1 MTPLCLRV
9 LVAEKI
15 IATKAP
21 RHEGFTKVKKIIVYF
36 RRQLFNSALR
46 VKKIRL
52 KILGLSYSQD
62 QSGAYALVLAE
73 TDGNRRIPI
82 IIGAVEAQAIAINL
96 EGLKP
101 PRPLTHDLF
110 TTVLSTFNI
119 QITEVFIH
127 SFEEGIFYAEMKLTG
142 EKGNFNIDSR
152 TSDAIALALRCSC
165 PIYTTEEVMNQTGI
179 IIDFEDSEE
188 ATMEEATDEHSLYD
202 EFTLDE
208 LNEMLDKA
216 VHNEE
221 YEKAS
226 VIRDEISKRSDPEQK
241 STGE

>member
-1 MTPLCLRV
+1 M
-9 LVAEKI
+9 
-15 IATKAP
+15 
-21 RHEGFTKVKKIIVYF
+21 
-36 RRQLFNSALR
+36 
-46 VKKIRL
+46 KKIRL

-73 TDGNRRIPI
+73 TEGNRRIPI

-119 QITEVFIH
+119 HISEVFIH
-127 SFEEGIFYAEMKLTG
+127 SFEEGIFFAEMKMTS

-152 TSDAIALALRCSC
+152 TSDAIALALRCGC
-165 PIYTTEEVMNQTGI
+165 PIYTTEEVMTQTGI

-188 ATMEEATDEHSLYD
+188 EKAMEEELDDHSIYD
-202 EFTLDE
+202 EFTIEE

-216 VHNEE
+216 INSEE

-226 VIRDEISKRSDPEQK
+226 VIRDEISKRSDSENN
-241 STGE
+241 STENK

>member
-1 MTPLCLRV
+1 M
-9 LVAEKI
+9 
-15 IATKAP
+15 
-21 RHEGFTKVKKIIVYF
+21 
-36 RRQLFNSALR
+36 
-46 VKKIRL
+46 KKIRL

-73 TDGNRRIPI
+73 TDGTRRIPI

-119 QITEVFIH
+119 HITEVFIH
-127 SFEEGIFYAEMKLTG
+127 SFEEGIFFAEMKMTSD
-142 EKGNFNIDSR
+142 KGNFNIDSR

-165 PIYTTEEVMNQTGI
+165 PIYTTEEVMTQTGI

-188 ATMEEATDEHSLYD
+188 DKSLEEESDDHSIYD

-216 VHNEE
+216 INNEE

-226 VIRDEISKRSDPEQK
+226 VIRDEISKRSDSENK
-241 STGE
+241 STENK

>member
-1 MTPLCLRV
+1 M
-9 LVAEKI
+9 
-15 IATKAP
+15 
-21 RHEGFTKVKKIIVYF
+21 
-36 RRQLFNSALR
+36 
-46 VKKIRL
+46 

-110 TTVLSTFNI
+110 TTVLSTFEI
-119 QITEVFIH
+119 QLTEVFIH
-127 SFEEGIFYAEMKLTG
+127 AFEEGIFYAEMKLTG
-142 EKGNFNIDSR
+142 EKGNFSIDSR

-165 PIYTTEEVMNQTGI
+165 PIYTTEEVMSQTGI
-179 IIDFEDSEE
+179 LIDFEDSDEE
-188 ATMEEATDEHSLYD
+188 AALEDELDEHSVYD
-202 EFTLDE
+202 EFSVDE

-216 VHNEE
+216 IHDEE

-226 VIRDEISKRSDPEQK
+226 VIRDEISKRSDPELPL
-241 STGE
+241 TEE

>member
-1 MTPLCLRV
+1 M
-9 LVAEKI
+9 
-15 IATKAP
+15 
-21 RHEGFTKVKKIIVYF
+21 
-36 RRQLFNSALR
+36 
-46 VKKIRL
+46 KKIRL

-119 QITEVFIH
+119 HITEVFIH
-127 SFEEGIFYAEMKLTG
+127 SFEEGIFYAEMMMTSD
-142 EKGNFNIDSR
+142 KGNFKIDSR
-152 TSDAIALALRCSC
+152 TSDAIALALRCNC
-165 PIYTTEEVMNQTGI
+165 PIYTTEEVMTQTGI
-179 IIDFEDSEE
+179 IIDFEDTEE
-188 ATMEEATDEHSLYD
+188 DKELEEEYDDHSIYD
-202 EFTLDE
+202 EFTVEE
-208 LNEMLDKA
+208 LNDMLDKA
-216 VHNEE
+216 INDEE

-226 VIRDEISKRSDPEQK
+226 VIRDEISKRSDPENK
-241 STGE
+241 STENK

>member
-1 MTPLCLRV
+1 M
-9 LVAEKI
+9 I
-15 IATKAP
+15 FIAY
-21 RHEGFTKVKKIIVYF
+21 GSLQIFNLIV
-36 RRQLFNSALR
+36 R

-110 TTVLSTFNI
+110 TTVLSTFDI
-119 QITEVFIH
+119 QITEVFINA
-127 SFEEGIFYAEMKLTG
+127 FEEGIFYAQMKMTS
-142 EKGNFNIDSR
+142 EKGNFSIDSR
-152 TSDAIALALRCSC
+152 TSDAIALALRCNC
-165 PIYTTEEVMNQTGI
+165 PIFTTEVVMGQTGI
-179 IIDFEDSEE
+179 LIDFDDADEE
-188 ATMEEATDEHSLYD
+188 SKLEEELDEHSVYD

-208 LNEMLDKA
+208 LTEMLDKA
-216 VHNEE
+216 VQDEE

-226 VIRDEISKRSDPEQK
+226 VIRDEISKRNIPDEQLPE
-241 STGE
+241 E

>member
-1 MTPLCLRV
+1 M
-9 LVAEKI
+9 
-15 IATKAP
+15 
-21 RHEGFTKVKKIIVYF
+21 
-36 RRQLFNSALR
+36 
-46 VKKIRL
+46 KKIRL

-110 TTVLSTFNI
+110 TTVLSTFDI

-127 SFEEGIFYAEMKLTG
+127 AFEEGIFYAEMKLAG

-152 TSDAIALALRCSC
+152 TSDAIALALRCNC
-165 PIYTTEEVMNQTGI
+165 PIYTTEEVMSQTGI
-179 IIDFEDSEE
+179 LIDFEDKAEE
-188 ATMEEATDEHSLYD
+188 KVLDDELDEHSVYD

-208 LNEMLDKA
+208 LNEMLEKA
-216 VHNEE
+216 VQDEE

-226 VIRDEISKRSDPEQK
+226 VIRDEISKRGDPDREL
-241 STGE
+241 TEE

>member
-1 MTPLCLRV
+1 M
-9 LVAEKI
+9 
-15 IATKAP
+15 
-21 RHEGFTKVKKIIVYF
+21 KKI
-36 RRQLFNSALR
+36 
-46 VKKIRL
+46 KL

-110 TTVLSTFNI
+110 TTVLSTFDI

-127 SFEEGIFYAEMKLTG
+127 AFEEGIFYAEMKMTG
-142 EKGNFNIDSR
+142 EKGNFSIDSR

-165 PIYTTEEVMNQTGI
+165 PIYTTEEVMGQTGI

-188 ATMEEATDEHSLYD
+188 ESAIENELDDHSIYD

-216 VHNEE
+216 IHDEE

-226 VIRDEISKRSDPEQK
+226 VIRDEITKRGDASQKPPE
-241 STGE
+241 E

>member
-1 MTPLCLRV
+1 M
-9 LVAEKI
+9 
-15 IATKAP
+15 
-21 RHEGFTKVKKIIVYF
+21 KKI
-36 RRQLFNSALR
+36 
-46 VKKIRL
+46 KL

-73 TDGNRRIPI
+73 TEGNRRIPI

-110 TTVLSTFNI
+110 TTVLSTFEI
-119 QITEVFIH
+119 HITEVFIH
-127 SFEEGIFYAEMKLTG
+127 AFEEGIFYAEMKLTG
-142 EKGNFNIDSR
+142 DKGNFSIDSR
-152 TSDAIALALRCSC
+152 TSDAIALALRCGC
-165 PIYTTEEVMNQTGI
+165 PIYTTEEVMGQTGI
-179 IIDFEDSEE
+179 LIDFDDTEE
-188 ATMEEATDEHSLYD
+188 EEEENELMDTFDEHSVYD

-216 VHNEE
+216 IHDEE

-226 VIRDEISKRSDPEQK
+226 VIRDEISRRGITDLP
-241 STGE
+241 STEE

>member
-1 MTPLCLRV
+1 M
-9 LVAEKI
+9 
-15 IATKAP
+15 
-21 RHEGFTKVKKIIVYF
+21 KKI
-36 RRQLFNSALR
+36 
-46 VKKIRL
+46 KL

-110 TTVLSTFNI
+110 TTVLSTFDI

-127 SFEEGIFYAEMKLTG
+127 AFEEGIFYAEMKMTG
-142 EKGNFNIDSR
+142 EKGNFSIDSR
-152 TSDAIALALRCSC
+152 TSDAIALALRCNC
-165 PIYTTEEVMNQTGI
+165 PIYTTEEVMGQTGI
-179 IIDFEDSEE
+179 IIDFEDTEE
-188 ATMEEATDEHSLYD
+188 ETAVENEMDDHSIYD

-216 VHNEE
+216 IHDEE

-226 VIRDEISKRSDPEQK
+226 VIRDEITRRGDASQKPPE
-241 STGE
+241 E

>member
-1 MTPLCLRV
+1 M
-9 LVAEKI
+9 
-15 IATKAP
+15 
-21 RHEGFTKVKKIIVYF
+21 
-36 RRQLFNSALR
+36 
-46 VKKIRL
+46 KKIRL

-110 TTVLSTFNI
+110 TTVLSTYSI

-127 SFEEGIFYAEMKLTG
+127 AFEEGIFYAEMKLSG
-142 EKGNFNIDSR
+142 DKGNFNIDSR
-152 TSDAIALALRCSC
+152 TSDAIALALRCNC
-165 PIYTTEEVMNQTGI
+165 PIYTTEEVMGQTGI
-179 IIDFEDSEE
+179 LIDFEDTEE
-188 ATMEEATDEHSLYD
+188 DSTLEEELDEHSVYD
-202 EFTLDE
+202 EYTVDE
-208 LNEMLDKA
+208 LNELLSKA
-216 VHNEE
+216 IHDEE

-226 VIRDEISKRSDPEQK
+226 VIRDEISKRETPGTPNE
-241 STGE
+241 EA

>member
-1 MTPLCLRV
+1 M
-9 LVAEKI
+9 
-15 IATKAP
+15 
-21 RHEGFTKVKKIIVYF
+21 
-36 RRQLFNSALR
+36 
-46 VKKIRL
+46 KKIRL

-110 TTVLSTFNI
+110 TTVLSTYSI

-127 SFEEGIFYAEMKLTG
+127 AFEEGIFYAEMKLSG
-142 EKGNFNIDSR
+142 DKGNFNIDSR
-152 TSDAIALALRCSC
+152 TSDAIALALRCNC
-165 PIYTTEEVMNQTGI
+165 PIYTTEEVMSQTGI
-179 IIDFEDSEE
+179 LIDFEDTEE
-188 ATMEEATDEHSLYD
+188 ESALEEELDEHSVYD
-202 EFTLDE
+202 EYTIDE
-208 LNEMLDKA
+208 LNELLDKA
-216 VHNEE
+216 IHDEE

-226 VIRDEISKRSDPEQK
+226 VIRDEISKREAPGSPKTE
-241 STGE
+241 E

>member
-1 MTPLCLRV
+1 
-9 LVAEKI
+9 
-15 IATKAP
+15 
-21 RHEGFTKVKKIIVYF
+21 
-36 RRQLFNSALR
+36 

-110 TTVLSTFNI
+110 TTVLSTFDI
-119 QITEVFIH
+119 KITEVFIH
-127 SFEEGIFYAEMKLTG
+127 AFEEGIFYAEMKMTG
-142 EKGNFNIDSR
+142 EKGNFSIDSR
-152 TSDAIALALRCSC
+152 TSDAIALALRCGC
-165 PIYTTEEVMNQTGI
+165 PIYTTEEVMGQTGI
-179 IIDFEDSEE
+179 IIDFEDTEE
-188 ATMEEATDEHSLYD
+188 TATIENTKEDHSIYD

-216 VHNEE
+216 IHDEE

-226 VIRDEISKRSDPEQK
+226 IIRDEITKRGDVSQNPPPE
-241 STGE
+241 

>member
-1 MTPLCLRV
+1 M
-9 LVAEKI
+9 
-15 IATKAP
+15 
-21 RHEGFTKVKKIIVYF
+21 
-36 RRQLFNSALR
+36 
-46 VKKIRL
+46 KKIRL

-110 TTVLSTFNI
+110 TTVLSTFGI

-127 SFEEGIFYAEMKLTG
+127 AFEEGLFYAEMKLSG
-142 EKGNFNIDSR
+142 EKGNFNIDSM
-152 TSDAIALALRCSC
+152 TSDAIFFYLSC
-165 PIYTTEEVMNQTGI
+165 NCDIYTTEEVMSQTGI
-179 IIDFEDSEE
+179 LIDFDDKAEEE
-188 ATMEEATDEHSLYD
+188 ALEDELDEHSVYD

-208 LNEMLDKA
+208 LNEMLEKA
-216 VHNEE
+216 VQDEE

-226 VIRDEISKRSDPEQK
+226 VIRDEISKRGDPDSEI
-241 STGE
+241 TED

>member
-1 MTPLCLRV
+1 MV
-9 LVAEKI
+9 
-15 IATKAP
+15 
-21 RHEGFTKVKKIIVYF
+21 
-36 RRQLFNSALR
+36 LFNFASR

-73 TDGNRRIPI
+73 MDGNRRIPI

-110 TTVLSTFNI
+110 TTVLSTFGI

-127 SFEEGIFYAEMKLTG
+127 AFEEGIFYAEMKLSG

-152 TSDAIALALRCSC
+152 TSDAIALALRCYC
-165 PIYTTEEVMNQTGI
+165 PIYTTEEVMGQTGI
-179 IIDFEDSEE
+179 LIDFNDKAEEE
-188 ATMEEATDEHSLYD
+188 AVEDELDEHSVYD

-208 LNEMLDKA
+208 LNEMLEKA
-216 VHNEE
+216 VQDEE

-226 VIRDEISKRSDPEQK
+226 VIRDEISKRGDPDREL
-241 STGE
+241 TEE

>member
-1 MTPLCLRV
+1 M
-9 LVAEKI
+9 
-15 IATKAP
+15 
-21 RHEGFTKVKKIIVYF
+21 
-36 RRQLFNSALR
+36 
-46 VKKIRL
+46 KKIRL

-110 TTVLSTFNI
+110 TTVLSTFDI

-127 SFEEGIFYAEMKLTG
+127 AFEEGIFYAEMKLTG
-142 EKGNFNIDSR
+142 EKGNFSIDSR
-152 TSDAIALALRCSC
+152 TSDAIALALRCNC
-165 PIYTTEEVMNQTGI
+165 PIYTTEEVMSQTGI
-179 IIDFEDSEE
+179 LIDFEDSAEE
-188 ATMEEATDEHSLYD
+188 TAIEDELDEHSVYD

-216 VHNEE
+216 VNDEE

-226 VIRDEISKRSDPEQK
+226 VIRDEISKRGYPEQPPT
-241 STGE
+241 SEEIF

>member
-1 MTPLCLRV
+1 M
-9 LVAEKI
+9 
-15 IATKAP
+15 
-21 RHEGFTKVKKIIVYF
+21 
-36 RRQLFNSALR
+36 
-46 VKKIRL
+46 KKIRL

-110 TTVLSTFNI
+110 TTVLSTFSI
-119 QITEVFIH
+119 QLTEVFIH
-127 SFEEGIFYAEMKLTG
+127 AFEEGIFYAEMRLSG

-152 TSDAIALALRCSC
+152 TSDAIALALRCNC
-165 PIYTTEEVMNQTGI
+165 PIYTTEEVMSQTGI
-179 IIDFEDSEE
+179 LIDFEDTEE
-188 ATMEEATDEHSLYD
+188 DKVLEEELEEHSLYD
-202 EFTLDE
+202 EYTLDE
-208 LNEMLDKA
+208 LSELLDKA
-216 VHNEE
+216 IHDEE

-226 VIRDEISKRSDPEQK
+226 IIRDEISKREAPAPPE
-241 STGE
+241 TEE

>member
-1 MTPLCLRV
+1 M
-9 LVAEKI
+9 
-15 IATKAP
+15 
-21 RHEGFTKVKKIIVYF
+21 
-36 RRQLFNSALR
+36 
-46 VKKIRL
+46 KKIRL

-110 TTVLSTFNI
+110 TTVLSTYSI

-127 SFEEGIFYAEMKLTG
+127 AFEEGIFYAEMKLSSD
-142 EKGNFNIDSR
+142 KGNFNIDSR
-152 TSDAIALALRCSC
+152 TSDAIAMALRCNC
-165 PIYTTEEVMNQTGI
+165 PIYTTEEVMGQTGI
-179 IIDFEDSEE
+179 LIDFEDAEE
-188 ATMEEATDEHSLYD
+188 DSALEEELDEHSVYD
-202 EFTLDE
+202 EYTLDE
-208 LNEMLDKA
+208 LNELLDKA
-216 VHNEE
+216 IHDEE

-226 VIRDEISKRSDPEQK
+226 VIRDEISKREAPGSQETAEQ
-241 STGE
+241 SAG

>member
-1 MTPLCLRV
+1 M
-9 LVAEKI
+9 
-15 IATKAP
+15 
-21 RHEGFTKVKKIIVYF
+21 
-36 RRQLFNSALR
+36 
-46 VKKIRL
+46 KKIRL

-110 TTVLSTFNI
+110 TTVLSTFDI
-119 QITEVFIH
+119 VITEVFIH

-142 EKGNFNIDSR
+142 EKGNFSIDSR
-152 TSDAIALALRCSC
+152 TSDAIALALRCNC
-165 PIYTTEEVMNQTGI
+165 PIYTTEEVMGQTGI
-179 IIDFEDSEE
+179 IIDFDESEE
-188 ATMEEATDEHSLYD
+188 ELAREEGDNHSMYD
-202 EFTLDE
+202 EFSLDE
-208 LNEMLDKA
+208 LTEMLDKA
-216 VHNEE
+216 IHDEE

-226 VIRDEISKRSDPEQK
+226 VIRDEISKRGDTSQQA
-241 STGE
+241 T

>member
-1 MTPLCLRV
+1 M
-9 LVAEKI
+9 
-15 IATKAP
+15 
-21 RHEGFTKVKKIIVYF
+21 
-36 RRQLFNSALR
+36 
-46 VKKIRL
+46 KKIRL

-110 TTVLSTFNI
+110 TTVLSTFDI

-127 SFEEGIFYAEMKLTG
+127 AFEEGIFYAEMKLAG

-152 TSDAIALALRCSC
+152 TSDAIALALRCNC
-165 PIYTTEEVMNQTGI
+165 PIYTTEEVMSQTGI
-179 IIDFEDSEE
+179 LIDLEDTAEE
-188 ATMEEATDEHSLYD
+188 ETQEDEFDEHSVYD

-208 LNEMLDKA
+208 LNEMLEKA
-216 VHNEE
+216 VQDEE

-226 VIRDEISKRSDPEQK
+226 VIRDEISKRGDPKRELTK
-241 STGE
+241 E

>member
-1 MTPLCLRV
+1 
-9 LVAEKI
+9 
-15 IATKAP
+15 
-21 RHEGFTKVKKIIVYF
+21 
-36 RRQLFNSALR
+36 

-110 TTVLSTFNI
+110 TSVLSTYDI
-119 QITEVFIH
+119 KITEVFIH
-127 SFEEGIFYAEMKLTG
+127 AFEEGIFYAEMKMVG

-152 TSDAIALALRCSC
+152 TSDAIALALRCNC
-165 PIYTTEEVMNQTGI
+165 PIYTTEEVMSQTGI
-179 IIDFEDSEE
+179 LIDFEDPEVEASPEE
-188 ATMEEATDEHSLYD
+188 ELDEHSVYD
-202 EFTLDE
+202 EFTLNE

-216 VHNEE
+216 VQDEE

-226 VIRDEISKRSDPEQK
+226 VIRDEIGKREDLNREI
-241 STGE
+241 T

>member
-1 MTPLCLRV
+1 M
-9 LVAEKI
+9 
-15 IATKAP
+15 
-21 RHEGFTKVKKIIVYF
+21 
-36 RRQLFNSALR
+36 
-46 VKKIRL
+46 

-73 TDGNRRIPI
+73 TEGNRRIPI

-110 TTVLSTFNI
+110 TTVLSTFDI
-119 QITEVFIH
+119 QLTEVFIH
-127 SFEEGIFYAEMKLTG
+127 AFEEGIFYAEMKLTG

-165 PIYTTEEVMNQTGI
+165 PIYTTEEVMSQTGI
-179 IIDFEDSEE
+179 LIDFEDSDEE
-188 ATMEEATDEHSLYD
+188 AALEDELDEHSVYD
-202 EFTLDE
+202 EFSIDE

-216 VHNEE
+216 IHDEE

-226 VIRDEISKRSDPEQK
+226 VIRDEISKRSEPDQPLTE
-241 STGE
+241 ENH

>member
-1 MTPLCLRV
+1 
-9 LVAEKI
+9 
-15 IATKAP
+15 
-21 RHEGFTKVKKIIVYF
+21 
-36 RRQLFNSALR
+36 

-110 TTVLSTFNI
+110 TTVLSTFDI

-127 SFEEGIFYAEMKLTG
+127 AFEEGIFYAEMKLTG
-142 EKGNFNIDSR
+142 EKGNFSIDSR
-152 TSDAIALALRCSC
+152 TSDAIALALRCNC
-165 PIYTTEEVMNQTGI
+165 PIYTTEEVMSQTGI
-179 IIDFEDSEE
+179 LIDFEDSVEDTAMVEE
-188 ATMEEATDEHSLYD
+188 LDEHSVYD
-202 EFTLDE
+202 EFTMDE
-208 LNEMLDKA
+208 LNDMLDKA
-216 VHNEE
+216 INDEE

-226 VIRDEISKRSDPEQK
+226 VIRDEISKRGYPEQPP
-241 STGE
+241 SSEELFE

>member
-1 MTPLCLRV
+1 M
-9 LVAEKI
+9 
-15 IATKAP
+15 
-21 RHEGFTKVKKIIVYF
+21 
-36 RRQLFNSALR
+36 
-46 VKKIRL
+46 KKIRL
-52 KILGLSYSQD
+52 RILGLSYSQD

-73 TDGNRRIPI
+73 NDGNRRIPI

-110 TTVLSTFNI
+110 TTVLKTFDI
-119 QITEVFIH
+119 QLTEVFIH
-127 SFEEGIFYAEMKLTG
+127 AFEEGIFYAEIKLSG
-142 EKGNFNIDSR
+142 NNGNFSIDSR
-152 TSDAIALALRCSC
+152 TSDAIAMALRCSC
-165 PIYTTEEVMNQTGI
+165 PIYTTEEVMVKTGI

-188 ATMEEATDEHSLYD
+188 DLQLEEQMENHNVYD

-216 VHNEE
+216 IHDEE

-226 VIRDEISKRSDPEQK
+226 VIRDEISKRSGSSQMT
-241 STGE
+241 TGE

>member
-1 MTPLCLRV
+1 M
-9 LVAEKI
+9 
-15 IATKAP
+15 
-21 RHEGFTKVKKIIVYF
+21 
-36 RRQLFNSALR
+36 
-46 VKKIRL
+46 KKIRL

-82 IIGAVEAQAIAINL
+82 IIGAVEAQAIAVNL

-110 TTVLSTFNI
+110 TSVLATFEI
-119 QITEVFIH
+119 HITEVFIH
-127 SFEEGIFYAEMKLTG
+127 AFEEGIFYAEMKLTG
-142 EKGNFNIDSR
+142 DKGNFSIDSR

-165 PIYTTEEVMNQTGI
+165 PIYTTEEVMGKTGI
-179 IIDFEDSEE
+179 LIDFEDTEE
-188 ATMEEATDEHSLYD
+188 DTAIEDELDDHSIYD

-216 VHNEE
+216 IHDEE

-226 VIRDEISKRSDPEQK
+226 VIRDEISKRSDPEQQI
-241 STGE
+241 TEE

>member
-1 MTPLCLRV
+1 
-9 LVAEKI
+9 
-15 IATKAP
+15 
-21 RHEGFTKVKKIIVYF
+21 
-36 RRQLFNSALR
+36 

-110 TTVLSTFNI
+110 TTVLSTYSI

-127 SFEEGIFYAEMKLTG
+127 AFEEGIFYAEMKLSG
-142 EKGNFNIDSR
+142 DKGNFNIDSR
-152 TSDAIALALRCSC
+152 TSDAIALALRCNC
-165 PIYTTEEVMNQTGI
+165 PIYTTEEVMGQTGI
-179 IIDFEDSEE
+179 LIDFEDTEE
-188 ATMEEATDEHSLYD
+188 DSTLEEELDEHSVYD
-202 EFTLDE
+202 EYTVDE
-208 LNEMLDKA
+208 LNELLSKA
-216 VHNEE
+216 IHDEE

-226 VIRDEISKRSDPEQK
+226 VIRDEISKRESPGTPNE
-241 STGE
+241 EA

>member
-1 MTPLCLRV
+1 M
-9 LVAEKI
+9 
-15 IATKAP
+15 
-21 RHEGFTKVKKIIVYF
+21 
-36 RRQLFNSALR
+36 
-46 VKKIRL
+46 KKIRL

-110 TTVLSTFNI
+110 TSVLSTFNI

-127 SFEEGIFYAEMKLTG
+127 SFEEGIFYAEMKMSG
-142 EKGNFNIDSR
+142 DKGNFNIDSR
-152 TSDAIALALRCSC
+152 TSDAIALALRCNC
-165 PIYTTEEVMNQTGI
+165 PIFTTEEVMTQTGI
-179 IIDFEDSEE
+179 IIDFEDTEE
-188 ATMEEATDEHSLYD
+188 EKSLEEELDDHSIYD
-202 EFTLDE
+202 EFTLEE

-216 VHNEE
+216 ISNEE

-226 VIRDEISKRSDPEQK
+226 VIRDEISRRSKTEN
-241 STGE
+241 

>member
-1 MTPLCLRV
+1 M
-9 LVAEKI
+9 
-15 IATKAP
+15 
-21 RHEGFTKVKKIIVYF
+21 
-36 RRQLFNSALR
+36 
-46 VKKIRL
+46 KKIRL

-110 TTVLSTFNI
+110 TTVLSTFEI

-127 SFEEGIFYAEMKLTG
+127 TFEEGIFYAEMKLTG
-142 EKGNFNIDSR
+142 EKGSFSIDSR
-152 TSDAIALALRCSC
+152 TSDAIALALRCGC
-165 PIYTTEEVMNQTGI
+165 PIYTTEEVMGQTGI
-179 IIDFEDSEE
+179 VIDFEDTEE
-188 ATMEEATDEHSLYD
+188 EKALEEEMDEHSVYD
-202 EFTLDE
+202 EFSMDE
-208 LNEMLDKA
+208 LTEMLDKA
-216 VHNEE
+216 IHDEE

-226 VIRDEISKRSDPEQK
+226 VIRDEISKRSDPTKQ

>member
-1 MTPLCLRV
+1 MTLKRSCR
-9 LVAEKI
+9 
-15 IATKAP
+15 
-21 RHEGFTKVKKIIVYF
+21 
-36 RRQLFNSALR
+36 SM
-46 VKKIRL
+46 KKIRL

-110 TTVLSTFNI
+110 TSVLSTFDI

-127 SFEEGIFYAEMKLTG
+127 TFEEGIFYAEMKLSG
-142 EKGNFNIDSR
+142 AKGDFSIDSR

-165 PIYTTEEVMNQTGI
+165 PIYTTEEVMSQTGI
-179 IIDFEDSEE
+179 IIDFEDPEE
-188 ATMEEATDEHSLYD
+188 VNLEEATDEHSLYD

-208 LNEMLDKA
+208 LNELLDKA
-216 VHNEE
+216 IHDEE

-226 VIRDEISKRSDPEQK
+226 VIRDEISKRGDPEQK
-241 STGE
+241 QTSE

>member
-1 MTPLCLRV
+1 
-9 LVAEKI
+9 
-15 IATKAP
+15 
-21 RHEGFTKVKKIIVYF
+21 
-36 RRQLFNSALR
+36 
-46 VKKIRL
+46 L

-110 TTVLSTFNI
+110 TTVLSTFDI
-119 QITEVFIH
+119 HLTEVFIH
-127 SFEEGIFYAEMKLTG
+127 AFEEGIFYAEMKLTS
-142 EKGNFNIDSR
+142 EKGNFSIDSR

-165 PIYTTEEVMNQTGI
+165 PIFTTEEVMSQTGI
-179 IIDFEDSEE
+179 LIDFEDSDEE
-188 ATMEEATDEHSLYD
+188 AAAEDELDEHSVYD
-202 EFTLDE
+202 EFTVDE

-216 VHNEE
+216 IHDEE

-226 VIRDEISKRSDPEQK
+226 VIRDEISKRSEPDLPLTE
-241 STGE
+241 E

>member
-1 MTPLCLRV
+1 M
-9 LVAEKI
+9 
-15 IATKAP
+15 
-21 RHEGFTKVKKIIVYF
+21 KKI
-36 RRQLFNSALR
+36 
-46 VKKIRL
+46 KL

-110 TTVLSTFNI
+110 TTVLSTFDLK
-119 QITEVFIH
+119 ITEVFIH
-127 SFEEGIFYAEMKLTG
+127 AFEEGIFYAEMKMTG
-142 EKGNFNIDSR
+142 EKGNFSIDSR
-152 TSDAIALALRCSC
+152 TSDAIALALRCGC
-165 PIYTTEEVMNQTGI
+165 PIYTTEEVMGQTGI
-179 IIDFEDSEE
+179 IIDFEDTEE
-188 ATMEEATDEHSLYD
+188 TATIENTQKDHSIYD
-202 EFTLDE
+202 EFTPDE

-216 VHNEE
+216 IHDEE

-226 VIRDEISKRSDPEQK
+226 VIRDEITKRGDLRQNPPRE
-241 STGE
+241 